1 MPLTPVHLNSWIM
14 KRRTFLVTAAA
25 ALATPAVGAGPQGD
39 ALGAQDAAFAE
50 WLSAFRVT
58 ALASGLP
65 ADVLERELSGL
76 QPDARVR
83 GSDRNQPEFSRPFSH
98 YVKRAAGEDR
108 AAIGRRRMT
117 ELEAELLGVE
127 AASGVPRE
135 ILVAIW
141 GMESGYGAS
150 LGDHDVIRSMATLAA
165 DGRRRSFAEDQLLA
179 SLRII
184 ASGEWPRERLV
195 GSWAGAMGQTQFI
208 PSNFLAL
215 AVDADGD
222 GRRDVWGSAL
232 DALASAANLLATS
245 GWVRGQGWAVEVA
258 APDSFDYSVSES
270 LSASLSA
277 WSDLGLRRADG
288 GPLGPGEA
296 ESTLLAPTG
305 AKGPLFLLMANHF
318 VIRRYNN
325 AVTYALAGGLLADGI
340 AGRPGLVRPWPEEVP
355 LSLADRISAQAALL
369 AAGYD
374 VGEPDGVIGQK
385 SRAALRSWQKARGL
399 VADGYLSPEMV
410 ALLKAPAA

>member
-1 MPLTPVHLNSWIM
+1 M

-25 ALATPAVGAGPQGD
+25 ALATPAVGAGPQSD
-39 ALGAQDAAFAE
+39 PLTAQDAAFAE
-50 WLSAFRVT
+50 WLSTFRIT

-65 ADVLERELSGL
+65 ADVLERELAGL
-76 QPDARVR
+76 QPDPRVR

-108 AAIGRRRMT
+108 AAIGRRRM
-117 ELEAELLGVE
+117 AELDASLAGVE

-135 ILVAIW
+135 MLVAIW
-141 GMESGYGAS
+141 GMESGYGAF

-165 DGRRRSFAEDQLLA
+165 DGRRRGFAEDQLLA
-179 SLRII
+179 TLRII

-208 PSNFLAL
+208 PSNFLSLAL
-215 AVDADGD
+215 DADGD
-222 GRRDVWGSAL
+222 GRRDVWGSPL

-245 GWVRGQGWAVEVA
+245 GWARGQGWALEVA
-258 APDSFDYSVSES
+258 APDNFDYSVSET
-270 LSASLSA
+270 LSASPA
-277 WSDLGLRRADG
+277 VWSDLGLMRADG
-288 GPLGPGEA
+288 GPLGLDASEA
-296 ESTLLAPTG
+296 TLLAPTG

-325 AVTYALAGGLLADGI
+325 AVTYALAGGLLADSI

-355 LSLADRISAQAALL
+355 LSLADRISAQAALQ

-374 VGEPDGVIGQK
+374 VGEPDGVIGLK
-385 SRAALRSWQKARGL
+385 SRAALRAWQKSRGL
-399 VADGYLSPEMV
+399 VADGYLSPDMV
-410 ALLKAPAA
+410 ALLRGPEA

>member
-1 MPLTPVHLNSWIM
+1 M
-14 KRRTFLVTAAA
+14 KRRTFLATAAA
-25 ALATPAVGAGPQGD
+25 ALATPAVGAAPPGD
-39 ALGAQDAAFAE
+39 PPAAGDAAFAE

-65 ADVLERELSGL
+65 ADVVERELADL
-76 QPDARVR
+76 EPDPRVQ

-98 YVKRAAGEDR
+98 YVKRAAGEER
-108 AAIGRRRMT
+108 AAIGRRRMAG
-117 ELEAELLGVE
+117 LEPGLASVE
-127 AASGVPRE
+127 ATSGVPRE

-141 GMESGYGAS
+141 GMESGYGSA

-165 DGRRRSFAEDQLLA
+165 DGRRRGFAEDQLLA
-179 SLRII
+179 TLRII

-208 PSNFLAL
+208 PSNFLSL

-222 GRRDVWGSAL
+222 GRRDVWGSPL
-232 DALASAANLLATS
+232 DALASAANLLATA
-245 GWVRGQGWAVEVA
+245 GWARDRGWAIEVT
-258 APDSFDYSVSES
+258 APQDFDFSVTES
-270 LSASLSA
+270 LDAPLSA
-277 WSDLGLRRADG
+277 WSDLGLQRADS
-288 GPLGPGEA
+288 GPLDPDGAGA
-296 ESTLLAPTG
+296 SLLAPTG
-305 AKGPLFLLMANHF
+305 SQGPLFLLMANHF

-325 AVTYALAGGLLADGI
+325 AVTYALAAGLLADAI

-355 LSLADRISAQAALL
+355 LSLGDRIAAQSALK

-374 VGEPDGVIGQK
+374 VGEPDGVMGLK
-385 SRAALRSWQKARGL
+385 SRAALRAWQKARGL

-410 ALLKAPAA
+410 ALLRAPAV